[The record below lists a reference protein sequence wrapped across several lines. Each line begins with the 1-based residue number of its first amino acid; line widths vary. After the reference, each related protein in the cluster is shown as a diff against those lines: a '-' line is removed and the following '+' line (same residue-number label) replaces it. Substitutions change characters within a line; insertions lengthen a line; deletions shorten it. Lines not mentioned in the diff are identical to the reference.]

1 MRLLLRLVAI
11 VVALVVVLAAT
22 IFGASEFGGEVV
34 NLRTDEASKD
44 RGTYLRVVDDGANPQ
59 PKEQAVLNR
68 QADALLGYFMDQ
80 GPRMQLQTG
89 VKMGWTR
96 LYDMAGVS
104 TLSSAIIVNNAWLKE
119 PKNQDLLRRFLGA
132 SQRGSS
138 SSSGTDKDI

>member
-132 SQRGSS
+132 SQRGWQY
-138 SSSGTDKDI
+138 TFA